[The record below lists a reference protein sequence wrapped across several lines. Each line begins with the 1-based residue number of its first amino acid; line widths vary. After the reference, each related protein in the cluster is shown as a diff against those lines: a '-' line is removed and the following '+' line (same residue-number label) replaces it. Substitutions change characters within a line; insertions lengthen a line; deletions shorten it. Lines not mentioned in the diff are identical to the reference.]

1 MTDLE
6 DRVRSRVAE
15 LTANDDIPGATWAL
29 VTGSGEDRAVHVESM
44 GRYSDDSIF
53 RVASLTKPII
63 GVLAAALVDD
73 GVLGLDDPVERWV
86 PELAARQVLRAP
98 DAELDD
104 AVPPSRSLTVGDV
117 LEMGAGLGWGPVLEG
132 TPLQRAQV
140 DQELES
146 TWRPSSLDPDE
157 WVRRLGSVPMAH
169 QPGEGWLYQMSY
181 DLLTVVL
188 ERASAT
194 ALDELLAAR
203 LLGPLGMTETG
214 WSVSP
219 DQLGRVPAQYFPNRA
234 GERVEV
240 APVADPSLLERPVFR
255 SSATGLLSTAADLA
269 RFVELLLDEGDAPG
283 GRVLPASAVQHLSQD
298 RLSPEARPMA
308 QADLGPAL
316 GWGHGVAIDLEPQ
329 FPGSHVGR
337 FGWHGGTGASLWVDP
352 TAGVGAVILTQHGMG
367 GTTGADYV
375 ESFFAAVH
383 AE

>member
-1 MTDLE
+1 MTDFQ

-15 LTANDDIPGATWAL
+15 LAANGDIPGATWAL
-29 VTGSGEDRAVHVESM
+29 VTGSGDDRAVHVESM
-44 GRYSDDSIF
+44 GAYSDDSIF

-73 GVLGLDDPVERWV
+73 GVLGLSDPVDRWV
-86 PELAARQVLRAP
+86 PELADRQVLRAP

-104 AVPPSRSLTVGDV
+104 VVPPVRPLTVADV
-117 LEMGAGLGWGPVLEG
+117 LEMGAGLGWGPALEG

-146 TWRPSSLDPDE
+146 TWQPSALDPDE

-181 DLLTVVL
+181 DFLTVLL

-194 ALDELLAAR
+194 ALDELLATR

-214 WSVSP
+214 WSVGPS
-219 DQLGRVPAQYFPNRA
+219 QLDRVPAQYFPNRA
-234 GERVEV
+234 GERVQV
-240 APVADPSLLERPVFR
+240 APVADPGLLELPTFL
-255 SSATGLLSTAADLA
+255 SSATGLVSTAADLA
-269 RFVELLLDEGDAPG
+269 RFIAVLLDEGDAPG
-283 GRVLPASAVQHLSQD
+283 GRVLPASSVQHLSQD
-298 RLSPEARPMA
+298 RLSTGARPMA

-316 GWGHGVAIDLEPQ
+316 GWGHGVAVDLKQQ
-329 FPGSHVGR
+329 FPGSHAGR
-337 FGWHGGTGASLWVDP
+337 FGWHGGTGTSLWVDP

-383 AE
+383 AK